1 MTATPFELGQQ
12 AVADWPPLTDEQ
24 IDRLVFILR
33 PYVPVQ
39 GTAESGE
46 AA

>member
-1 MTATPFELGQQ
+1 MTPFEHGQA

-33 PYVPVQ
+33 PHVPVR
-39 GTAESGE
+39 GTAPNE